1 MKAKFYIWLFEHWLL
16 KQVCILVRN
25 TAGPC
30 TTIARW
36 RQVGQ
41 YLPIAIFGCLHFLDI
56 NTDRDFLLCPFM
68 NILWGSSA
76 SLSVCLLV
84 ANSKTWPGLACLAS
98 LTWPGL
104 VLPGLAQSW
113 PGLIFGLK
121 IGLAPKFGLAS
132 KLTWSKIWPLAI
144 FLVSNLFLYFFYR
157 FDGFLFIYFQWTINT
172 PLCGLSVL

>member
-30 TTIARW
+30 TAIARW

-98 LTWPGL
+98 LAWPGL
-104 VLPGLAQSW
+104 ALPGLAQSW

-121 IGLAPKFGLAS
+121 IGLAPKFALAS
-132 KLTWSKIWPLAI
+132 KLTWSNTWPLAI
-144 FLVSNLFLYFFYR
+144 F
-157 FDGFLFIYFQWTINT
+157 
-172 PLCGLSVL
+172 